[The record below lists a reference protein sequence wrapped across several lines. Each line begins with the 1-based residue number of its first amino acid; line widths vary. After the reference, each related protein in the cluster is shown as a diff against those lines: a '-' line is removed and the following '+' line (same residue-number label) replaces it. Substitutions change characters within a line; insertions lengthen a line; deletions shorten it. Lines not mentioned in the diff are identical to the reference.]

1 MDSLADLGVVD
12 GVDCSGVLG
21 LSRVVE
27 MIQIAKLV
35 HMLQV
40 ARMAEM
46 AWGPDIA
53 EVSQMP

>member
-12 GVDCSGVLG
+12 GLDCLVVQGS
-21 LSRVVE
+21 SWVVE

-40 ARMAEM
+40 GRMAEM

>member
-1 MDSLADLGVVD
+1 MDGL
-12 GVDCSGVLG
+12 DCSGVLG
-21 LSRVVE
+21 SSQVVE
-27 MIQIAKLV
+27 MTQIAELV

-40 ARMAEM
+40 ARMAGM